1 MEAIL
6 ERHPKIKFIFA
17 HMYFMS
23 AQLPRLSA
31 LLDAYPNMMVDITP
45 GLEIYINLSKKDY
58 IEPRTEKVIIE
69 EEKSWI
75 DELKEEINNI
85 F

>member
-1 MEAIL
+1 MADELYDDTYVNNEIQYRQMENML
-6 ERHPKIKFIFA
+6 QRHPNIKFIFA

-45 GLEIYINLSKKDY
+45 GLEMKAGLLQQK
-58 IEPRTEKVIIE
+58 
-69 EEKSWI
+69 
-75 DELKEEINNI
+75 
-85 F
+85 